1 MISKFKNMLLIFLL
15 AFSFNLATPEL
26 ALADTPG
33 TGTNNDGSA
42 SIVKVIC
49 NVIGI
54 AQGNTGKTI
63 SILVVIS
70 MAIGLFLGK
79 ITWGVAIAVA
89 VGMGVLFGANTM
101 VGFISNTGSGTAV
114 DPCKDQSNS
123 NPTPSTNPSQ

>member
-26 ALADTPG
+26 ALADAG
-33 TGTNNDGSA
+33 TNDGSG
-42 SIVKVIC
+42 SIVKVLC

-70 MAIGLFLGK
+70 MAVGLFLGK

-89 VGMGVLFGANTM
+89 VGMGILFGANTM
-101 VGFISNTGSGTAV
+101 VGFISNTGS
-114 DPCKDQSNS
+114 
-123 NPTPSTNPSQ
+123 NPSATNPCTSNDGGNSTGGDTGGGK